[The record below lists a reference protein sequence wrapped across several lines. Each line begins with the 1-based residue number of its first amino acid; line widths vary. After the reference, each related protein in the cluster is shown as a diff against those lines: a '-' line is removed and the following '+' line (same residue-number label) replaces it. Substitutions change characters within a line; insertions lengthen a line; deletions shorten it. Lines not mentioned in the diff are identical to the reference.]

1 VRFTRT
7 VIRRTIGARH
17 RWWVLVVADGAL
29 GVFTVA
35 GYARF
40 TVPLAG
46 VLILVLAAVAAP
58 RGLPTAL
65 AALRR
70 RGVGGAPP
78 SSAPPPPARHELDDR
93 PSGTVHTRV
102 AAHMVGMKHRPAQA
116 GHTDDTGVSP
126 TRGEQK

>member
-1 VRFTRT
+1 VRSTRT
-7 VIRRTIGARH
+7 VIRRIAGARH
-17 RWWVLVVADGAL
+17 RWWAWVVADGAL

-46 VLILVLAAVAAP
+46 VLVLVLAGIAAP

-70 RGVGGAPP
+70 RGVGGAQP
-78 SSAPPPPARHELDDR
+78 SAAPPPPARHR
-93 PSGTVHTRV
+93 KTPS
-102 AAHMVGMKHRPAQA
+102 
-116 GHTDDTGVSP
+116 
-126 TRGEQK
+126 